1 MATERGREEAR
12 GRRPSEA
19 ASEGSRGWTG
29 IGGEGSTVPAELCD
43 GLGLVVRDALGAEG
57 GALEPCR
64 RLLLVGVRL

>member
-19 ASEGSRGWTG
+19 ASEALQQG

-43 GLGLVVRDALGAEG
+43 GLGLVVRDALGAKG